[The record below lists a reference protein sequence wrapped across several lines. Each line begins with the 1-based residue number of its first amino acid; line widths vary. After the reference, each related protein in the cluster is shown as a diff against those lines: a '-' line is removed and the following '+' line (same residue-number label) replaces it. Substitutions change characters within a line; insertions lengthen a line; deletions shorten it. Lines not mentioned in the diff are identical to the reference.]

1 LSPLPG
7 ILGTAER
14 HSTHGGHGV
23 TGYFLAIWQCR
34 YFWISLVKMDLR
46 TRYRRSII
54 GMGWSLLNPIAMTAI
69 FCFVFTNVFGG
80 GDLGFFGP
88 YLLAGLS
95 CWQYLTGACQQGC
108 QSFYRGESYIR
119 QYPAPLAIYPLRI
132 ALGCMIHFLIALV
145 VVFGLTWIMR
155 GFGNLGSIWTLVPSL
170 TLLFIFGWAL
180 AMIAGFATVHFHDT
194 QHLMEIAFQML
205 FYATPVMYKADM
217 LRDHHLGFLVRYNPV
232 LPFIDLIRVPILE
245 NHVPSLRTI
254 GMAGIITLGTI
265 IVAGVLL
272 NRLGK
277 RLIFH
282 L

>member
-1 LSPLPG
+1 V
-7 ILGTAER
+7 TA
-14 HSTHGGHGV
+14 
-23 TGYFLAIWQCR
+23 YFRAIWQCR
-34 YFWISLVKMDLR
+34 YFWLSLVKMDLR
-46 TRYRRSII
+46 TRYRRSLL
-54 GMGWSLLNPIAMTAI
+54 GMGWSLLNPIAMTVI
-69 FCFVFTNVFGG
+69 FCVVFVHVLGG
-80 GDLGFFGP
+80 GDVSIFGP

-145 VVFGLTWIMR
+145 VVLALTWSMR
-155 GFGNLGSIWTLVPSL
+155 GFGNLASIWTLAPSL

-180 AMIAGFATVHFHDT
+180 ALIAGFATVHFHDT
-194 QHLMEIAFQML
+194 QHLLEIAFQIL
-205 FYATPVMYKADM
+205 FYATPVIYRAEM
-217 LRDHHLGFLVRYNPV
+217 LRGRNLEFLVRYNPV
-232 LPFIDLIRVPILE
+232 LPFLDLIRVPVLE
-245 NHVPSLRTI
+245 NHVPPLRTV
-254 GMAGIITLGTI
+254 GMAAIITLATV
-265 IVAGVLL
+265 IVAGVML